1 LYFCSIVSEF
11 VESALIDEQQS
22 CTDVR
27 SVFVSILQASEL
39 DNRDKKAAIIDYI
52 AAGIKT
58 VIYLI
63 PISNISYWVLQLF
76 TTVSFIFTTM
86 L

>member
-1 LYFCSIVSEF
+1 VSEI
-11 VESALIDEQQS
+11 VDTALIDEEQS

-27 SVFVSILQASEL
+27 SVFVSILQVSEL

-58 VIYLI
+58 VIYH
-63 PISNISYWVLQLF
+63 NTSYYNLQPHFLCKQLY
-76 TTVSFIFTTM
+76 VI
-86 L
+86 